1 MTLTSSV
8 GPEKNIANID
18 RNSKS
23 DVQKP
28 NYLYIGI
35 IGTFIYSSTGWPN
48 PLSQEITYVSVS
60 SILTKETRIVKLAS
74 TYIFSLIRFCI
85 CICLLLVVKNFLSR
99 ESKLYFFNGIS
110 HSRQLVNFIN
120 VLLFNKTW
128 QQEVSL
134 CSMHIA
140 EPLKIVFFLKTYFYG
155 AFILVSKH

>member
-1 MTLTSSV
+1 MV
-8 GPEKNIANID
+8 
-18 RNSKS
+18 
-23 DVQKP
+23 
-28 NYLYIGI
+28 
-35 IGTFIYSSTGWPN
+35 FIYSSTGWPSN
-48 PLSQEITYVSVS
+48 SLSQEITYVSVS
-60 SILTKETRIVKLAS
+60 SILTKETSIVKLAS

-140 EPLKIVFFLKTYFYG
+140 KPLKIVFFLKTYFYG